1 MARISTY
8 AKDANITKD
17 DKLFGSNYQGLDNQ
31 GRPIFGTVNF
41 KVEDLLV
48 YFSNNIDVGGASFAD
63 LLSGIEDLNKLKSF
77 YTFDANGDVTG
88 ISTAAA
94 GFIVSSAV
102 SNSYA
107 TASFESYV
115 RSKVVQFD
123 NDGNITTISTAFAN
137 SIMNTETTT
146 NYASATKLDN
156 VAAKFGSFDGENF
169 NLAQA
174 SIQSIF
180 DTYTELSFAN
190 STYITNIE
198 SSVAGKP
205 SVFRQDN
212 EPAIYDAELNQIIPN
227 GSIWYDTNDDNK
239 VYIVN
244 DDPEN
249 AGTSAW
255 ILTDDSRI
263 GASAEKITNMSAS
276 FGSFDENNGFTF
288 STTSDYFNAVK
299 LYADTNSAA
308 AQKTEKLGAE
318 LGVFGTD
325 EQGNLT
331 FSRSLSAGLKEDV
344 STYVDSDLA
353 VSTKTSNLGA
363 AIGIDEAN
371 GGVLQASAQIDNL
384 TVFTTTAN
392 AASEQLN
399 TKVFEIAVA
408 NTDIEPGQ
416 YVTVTGDNGSI
427 LSVSDE
433 RRVVEVSGTTIS
445 LDKEISLASNV
456 EITFTGKSTYNI
468 DNVSGTIRD
477 GFKVKGTGITIGTS
491 VSDYTAPLLTLSRA
505 EVLSNDTALEFL
517 GVYAAVTETSNV
529 LADID
534 GNLKASYGL
543 QVDANGNVAGMK
555 LLADNTGSEISFL
568 ADRFKVYNGN
578 TAEAPFIIENN
589 TVKIKKAN
597 IQTISFGDLDPTSIP
612 DSLVVSIVYA
622 DDGVGTNQSL
632 TRGVYNYYGIY
643 QGQTALQESDLPVT
657 GVTFNQITG
666 DKGDTG
672 DQGVPGDPG
681 TPGLT
686 AYFHVK
692 YSNDNG
698 VTFTNNNGEDVG
710 DYIGTYSDNTEADST
725 DVASYTW
732 VKILGADGAPG
743 APGSPGDRVYTTNL
757 FYDTIVTDE
766 TAPTF
771 DTTNLAYDF
780 DTATFSG
787 IPTGWAT
794 NPPSASP
801 GSGTNALYYV
811 SVNVVE
817 GDPNNVITVGNPTT
831 YLNFNGL
838 VTFTGTTLTDGTTEF
853 DHTAIDGAWITTGAI
868 IGGNFTYNNTIV
880 NDPPAFDEEESVT
893 GGVIFNVTDGFIK
906 SPKFWLTSEGNAF
919 FYGQMQVGTGNGA
932 ITINDSGISVGS
944 GNFGIDASGNATFAG
959 TLNAAGGSFQGDVN
973 ILDTDSDTVVKIH
986 DGNFIGAQTTTNS
999 ATFPNVA
1006 NLTVAS
1012 WDPTYDQSSSGETI
1026 SSLFNDDYT
1035 ILYGTPQNVTFAAGS
1050 YTHTLTTAA
1059 ITDPLLEMSADSYGF
1074 ARINL
1079 GIQFGNSD
1087 FSTIYYEHQFPNAN
1101 AAPGETLDLP
1111 AYSHSTSL
1119 VFATSTVVY
1128 FRLYLRRYWKIN
1140 AGSISFTS
1148 RTASVSS
1155 DMVFTGKK
1163 GISELSPNGI
1173 QVLNTDDIYFKVDR
1187 ANYTSGN
1194 PYVDIGGNVK
1204 IDGDIEITGDINFSG
1219 DVNNSDVTVQN
1230 LEDRL
1235 AEIDSNTYLG
1245 TSTGVTFTVR
1255 DNLVV
1260 SGNLTVTGT
1269 TTTINATNL
1278 AVSDNMIYL
1287 NNDSNNTNLDLGV
1300 VGNYNDGTYAHAGV
1314 FRDASTGRW
1323 TFFDSYTPE
1332 PGIEIDITNASFQYG
1347 ELAASGLR
1355 LFDSSRNQLSGFVK
1369 ANGTVDTNTYATT
1382 SAISDFISL
1391 TNLSVTSNAAS
1402 GGGSL
1407 SYNTTTGAFTYTP
1420 PALVA
1425 TAGTLTGLT
1434 STVTELNK
1442 LDGFTGAAA
1451 DLNYAKDLKATG
1463 ITAAEFDFLDGV
1475 TSNIQTQIDNIDAF
1489 KYKFVAD
1496 ANSVNGYVDLFEM
1509 LTAQGNLKG
1518 GSNALAFIRTR
1529 WVGSTDSVKTSCFFN
1544 ITASEDGLIAVEA
1557 NAAQSDDVRYRII
1570 QDSQYPSNYIFQLR
1584 PMGGAS
1590 ALDIE
1595 CFIFET
1601 TKKGS
1606 TGSGEIITTGFST
1619 YTTAIE
1625 HDIYGF
1631 SGKRYISFDK
1641 TVSGTTTIDTGVTI
1655 DGSLTVNTINLTGL
1669 SSTGGRTTQTETVL
1683 ISGPS
1688 GVYPSPIEIATLPAT
1703 TVANARSFL
1712 KFTVFGDGQYLEKKY
1727 VCDWNPAPLS
1737 EWTISVATE
1746 ESSGRYDVQYDFV
1759 NDVFNLVIVDGSDP
1773 SSYYGVTVTVDHL
1786 GQDIFYNWTYSL

>member
-41 KVEDLLV
+41 KIEDLLV

-63 LLSGIEDLNKLKSF
+63 LSQGIEDLNKLKSF
-77 YTFDANGDVTG
+77 YTFDANGNVTG

-94 GFIVSSAV
+94 GFIVSSTV

-107 TASFESYV
+107 TANFESYV

-123 NDGNITTISTAFAN
+123 AAGNITGISTAFAN
-137 SIMNTETTT
+137 SIMTTETTT

-174 SIQSIF
+174 NIQSIF
-180 DTYTELSFAN
+180 DTYTGLSFAN
-190 STYITNIE
+190 STYITSIE

-205 SVFRQDN
+205 SVFRQDD

-288 STTSDYFNAVK
+288 STDSSYFNAVK

-325 EQGNLT
+325 EAGNLT

-399 TKVFEIAVA
+399 TKVFDIAVA

-433 RRVVEVSGTTIS
+433 RRVVEVSSTTIS
-445 LDKEISLASNV
+445 LDKEISLANGV

-468 DNVSGTIRD
+468 DNITGVIRD
-477 GFKVKGTGITIGTS
+477 GFAVKGTGITVGTS
-491 VSDYTAPLLTLSRA
+491 VSDYTEPELTLSRA
-505 EVLSNDTALEFL
+505 EVLADDTALEFL

-529 LADID
+529 LADIN

-555 LLADNTGSEISFL
+555 LLADNEGSEISFL
-568 ADRFKVYNGN
+568 ADSFKVYNG
-578 TAEAPFIIENN
+578 TDAGVAPFEIVDGK
-589 TVKIKKAN
+589 VKIKSAN
-597 IQTISFGDLDPTSIP
+597 IGTVSFGDLSNIP
-612 DSLVVSIVYA
+612 DYFVITTVYA
-622 DDGVGTNQSL
+622 DDGSGTNQSL
-632 TRGVYNYYGIY
+632 TRGEYNYYGIY
-643 QGQTALQESDLPVT
+643 QGQVALQESDLPVT

-698 VTFTNNNGEDVG
+698 ATFTGNDGEDVG
-710 DYIGTYSDNTEADST
+710 DYIGTYSDNTAADST
-725 DVASYTW
+725 DVGDYTW
-732 VKILGADGAPG
+732 VKILGADGDPG

-757 FYDTIVTDE
+757 FYQTIVTDPEE
-766 TAPTF
+766 TVSF
-771 DTTNLAYDF
+771 DTTNLTYDF
-780 DTATFSG
+780 DTAEFSG
-787 IPTGWAT
+787 IPTGWGT

-838 VTFTGTTLTDGTTEF
+838 VTFTGTGNNTISDGTNEF
-853 DHTAIDGAWITTGAI
+853 NYTAIDGAYITTGAI
-868 IGGNFTYNNTIV
+868 KSVNFTYN
-880 NDPPAFDEEESVT
+880 DADENEQFIETESVT
-893 GGVIFNVTDGFIK
+893 QGAIFDLVKGYIK
-906 SPKFWLTSEGNAF
+906 TPKLWLTESGNAF

-944 GNFGIDASGNATFAG
+944 GNFGIDSSGNATFAG
-959 TLNAAGGSFQGDVN
+959 ALNAASGSFQGDVN
-973 ILDTDSDTVVKIH
+973 ILDADEDTVVKIH
-986 DGNFIGAQTTTNS
+986 DGNFVGAQTTTNS

-1006 NLTVAS
+1006 NLTVDS
-1012 WDPTYDQSSSGETI
+1012 WDSSYNQSSGGETI
-1026 SSLFNDDYT
+1026 SSLFNDDYN
-1035 ILYGTPQNVTFAAGS
+1035 ILYGTPQNITFAAGS
-1050 YTHTLTTAA
+1050 YTHTLTTTA
-1059 ITDPLLEMSADSYGF
+1059 ITDALLEMSADSYGF

-1087 FSTIYYEHQFPNAN
+1087 FSTIYYEHQFPNTN

-1119 VFATSTVVY
+1119 VFASSTTVY
-1128 FRLYLRRYWKIN
+1128 FRLYLIRYWKIN

-1148 RTASVSS
+1148 RTASISS
-1155 DMVFTGKK
+1155 DMVFTGQK
-1163 GISELSPNGI
+1163 GISELSPNGLQI
-1173 QVLNTDDIYFKVDR
+1173 LNTDDIYFKVDR
-1187 ANYTSGN
+1187 ENYTSGN
-1194 PYVDIGGNVK
+1194 PYVDIGGDVK
-1204 IDGDIEITGDINFSG
+1204 IDGDIEITGNINFSG
-1219 DVNNSDVTVQN
+1219 DVNNSDVTVAN

-1287 NNDSNNTNLDLGV
+1287 NNDSDSTNLDLGV
-1300 VGNYNDGTYAHAGV
+1300 TGNYNDGTYAHAGV

-1332 PGIEIDITNASFQYG
+1332 PGIEVDITHSTFQYG

-1355 LFDSSRNQLSGFVK
+1355 LFDSSRNALSGFVK

-1391 TNLSVTSNAAS
+1391 TNLSVTSNSAS

-1407 SYNTTTGAFTYTP
+1407 SYSDTTGAFTYTP

-1434 STVTELNK
+1434 STIAELNILDGVTANKDEINK
-1442 LDGFTGAAA
+1442 LDGVTTTTAQ
-1451 DLNYAKDLKATG
+1451 LNYLN
-1463 ITAAEFDFLDGV
+1463 TA
-1475 TSNIQTQIDNIDAF
+1475 TSNIQTQINNIDPF
-1489 KYKFVAD
+1489 KYKTLTGITQT
-1496 ANSVNGYVDLFEM
+1496 SGYTSLFE
-1509 LTAQGNLKG
+1509 TTVSTKG
-1518 GSNALAFIRTR
+1518 GVAARAHIRIKKPSSTTR
-1529 WVGSTDSVKTSCFFN
+1529 ENSIVFDINSSDT
-1544 ITASEDGLIAVEA
+1544 GLINI
-1557 NAAQSDDVRYRII
+1557 NASSTSSHIIYYRLI
-1570 QDSQYPSNYIFQLR
+1570 QDTDNKANYIFQIYNPSTDSLNV
-1584 PMGGAS
+1584 
-1590 ALDIE
+1590 E
-1595 CFIFET
+1595 CFIFDMD
-1601 TKKGS
+1601 KKADI
-1606 TGSGEIITTGFST
+1606 GSGNVKVTGFSSFINST
-1619 YTTAIE
+1619 N
-1625 HDIYGF
+1625 HDIHQFVGQRIF
-1631 SGKRYISFDK
+1631 AFD
-1641 TVSGTTTIDTGVTI
+1641 TSVSGTTTVDTN
-1655 DGSLTVNTINLTGL
+1655 LTVNGSITADNINLTIASL
-1669 SSTGGRTTQTETVL
+1669 GGRTTQTETVL

-1688 GVYPSPIEIATLPAT
+1688 GTYPGPIEIATLPAT

-1712 KFTVFGDGQYLEKKY
+1712 KFTVFGDGEYLEKKY

-1746 ESSGRYDVQYDFV
+1746 ESSGKFDVQYDFT

-1773 SSYYGVTVTVDHL
+1773 GSYYGVTVTVDHL
-1786 GQDIFYNWTYSL
+1786 GQDIFYDWTYSL

>member
-8 AKDANITKD
+8 AKDANITIN
-17 DKLFGSNYQGLDNQ
+17 DKLLGSNYEGLDNQ
-31 GRPIFGTVNF
+31 GRPIFTTANF
-41 KVEDLLV
+41 KVEDLLT
-48 YFSNNIDVGGASFAD
+48 YFSNNIDVGGSSFSD
-63 LLSGIEDLNKLKSF
+63 LITGIEDLNKLKSF
-77 YTFDANGDVTG
+77 YTFDENGYVNG

-94 GFIVSSAV
+94 GFIVDSTVSS
-102 SNSYA
+102 NYA
-107 TASFESYV
+107 TANFESYV

-123 NDGNITTISTAFAN
+123 ESGNITGISQSFAN
-137 SIMNTETTT
+137 SIMTTENTT

-169 NLAQA
+169 NLAEA
-174 SIQSIF
+174 NIQSIF
-180 DTYTELSFAN
+180 DTYTGLSFAN
-190 STYITNIE
+190 STYITDIE

-205 SVFRQDN
+205 SVFRQDD
-212 EPAIYDAELNQIIPN
+212 EPAIYDAELNQVIPN

-244 DDPEN
+244 DDPED

-299 LYADTNSAA
+299 LYADTDSAA

-325 EQGNLT
+325 EAGNLT

-384 TVFTTTAN
+384 TVFTTTAI

-399 TKVFEIAVA
+399 TKVFEIALA

-427 LSVSDE
+427 LSVNDE

-445 LDKEISLASNV
+445 LDKEISLANGV

-568 ADRFKVYNGN
+568 ADKFKVFNGN
-578 TAEAPFIIENN
+578 TAEAPFIIEND
-589 TVKIKKAN
+589 TVKINKAI

-698 VTFTNNNGEDVG
+698 VTFTGNNGEDVG

-732 VKILGADGAPG
+732 VKILGADGEPG

-757 FYDTIVTDE
+757 FYQTIVVDE

-787 IPTGWAT
+787 IPTGWGT

-838 VTFTGTTLTDGTTEF
+838 VTFTGTTLTDGTNEF

-868 IGGNFTYNNTIV
+868 IGGNFTYDNV
-880 NDPPAFDEEESVT
+880 NGGDPPVFDETESVT
-893 GGVIFNVTDGFIK
+893 DGIIFNVVDGFIK
-906 SPKFWLTSEGNAF
+906 SPKFWLTSGGNAF
-919 FYGQMQVGTGNGA
+919 FYGQMQVGTGSGA

-986 DGNFIGAQTTTNS
+986 DGNFVGAQTTTNS

-1012 WDPTYDQSSSGETI
+1012 WDSTYDESSSGETI
-1026 SSLFNDDYT
+1026 SSLFDDNYQ
-1035 ILYGTPQNVTFAAGS
+1035 ILYGEAQNVTFAAGS

-1087 FSTIYYEHQFPNAN
+1087 FSTIYYEHQFPNAS

-1111 AYSHSTSL
+1111 AYTHSTSL
-1119 VFATSTVVY
+1119 SFASSTNVY

-1194 PYVDIGGNVK
+1194 PYVDIGGDVK
-1204 IDGDIEITGDINFSG
+1204 IDGDIEITGNINFSG

-1255 DNLVV
+1255 NNLVV
-1260 SGNLTVTGT
+1260 DGTLTVNGT
-1269 TTTINATNL
+1269 TTTVNTTNL
-1278 AVSDNMIYL
+1278 SISDNLIHL
-1287 NNDSNNTNLDLGV
+1287 ANNNDLNTVDLGLI
-1300 VGNYNDGTYAHAGV
+1300 GHYSNDGGTTANHVGV
-1314 FRDASTGRW
+1314 FWDASASNW
-1323 TFFDSYTPE
+1323 KFFDQYTKDE
-1332 PGIEIDITNASFQYG
+1332 LSSTSVDTTHQSFSLADVQAASFIYG
-1347 ELAASGLR
+1347 NGAS
-1355 LFDSSRNQLSGFVK
+1355 NGFLLGD
-1369 ANGTVDTNTYATT
+1369 GTIDTNTYATT
-1382 SAISDFISL
+1382 SSIDDFIAL
-1391 TNLSVTSNAAS
+1391 TDLSVTANSAS

-1407 SYNTTTGAFTYTP
+1407 VYSNTTGAFTYTP

-1434 STVTELNK
+1434 STIAELNILDGVTANKDEINK
-1442 LDGFTGAAA
+1442 LDGVTTTTTQ
-1451 DLNYAKDLKATG
+1451 LNYLN
-1463 ITAAEFDFLDGV
+1463 TA
-1475 TSNIQTQIDNIDAF
+1475 TSNIQTQINNIDPF
-1489 KYKFVAD
+1489 KYKTLTGITQP
-1496 ANSVNGYVDLFEM
+1496 SGYTSLFE
-1509 LTAQGNLKG
+1509 TTVSSKG
-1518 GSNALAFIRTR
+1518 GVAVRAHIRIKKPSSTTR
-1529 WVGSTDSVKTSCFFN
+1529 ENSIVFDINSSDT
-1544 ITASEDGLIAVEA
+1544 GLINI
-1557 NAAQSDDVRYRII
+1557 NASSTSSHVIYYRLI
-1570 QDSQYPSNYIFQLR
+1570 QDTDNKANYIFQIYN
-1584 PMGGAS
+1584 PS
-1590 ALDIE
+1590 LDSLNVE
-1595 CFIFET
+1595 CFIFDID
-1601 TKKGS
+1601 KKADV
-1606 TGSGEIITTGFST
+1606 GSGNVKVTGFSSFT
-1619 YTTAIE
+1619 NSTN
-1625 HDIYGF
+1625 HDIHQFVGQRIF
-1631 SGKRYISFDK
+1631 AFD
-1641 TVSGTTTIDTGVTI
+1641 TSVSGTTTVDTN
-1655 DGSLTVNTINLTGL
+1655 LTVNGSITADNINLTIASL
-1669 SSTGGRTTQTETVL
+1669 GGRTTQTETVL

-1688 GVYPSPIEIATLPAT
+1688 GTYPGPIEIATLPAT

-1712 KFTVFGDGQYLEKKY
+1712 KFTVFGDGEYLEKKY
-1727 VCDWNPAPLS
+1727 VCDWNPAPAS
-1737 EWTISVATE
+1737 EWIISVATE

-1759 NDVFNLVIVDGSDP
+1759 NDVFNLVIVNGSDP